1 MTGSAPLTVD
11 DFANFGAGIPIPVS
25 IRRLE
30 QIDLACVNA
39 GRDGEAVDRREAELR
54 APTRGVLPD
63 GWK

>member
-1 MTGSAPLTVD
+1 L
-11 DFANFGAGIPIPVS
+11 
-25 IRRLE
+25 LE
-30 QIDLACVNA
+30 QTDLACVNA